1 MVHRAPELGMR
12 MKHNADRSVLLP
24 SWMIPAFDAPSRAG
38 KNDFGHEWRTSIGW
52 PIRIGERNP
61 ATTR

>member
-1 MVHRAPELGMR
+1 MR

-24 SWMIPAFDAPSRAG
+24 CWMIPAFDAPSRAG